1 MSQVINPYLQ
11 YANLNVGEPPV
22 QDQNWTGGLAH
33 ILNAGIKTAANNKV
47 ARLAKRVKAP
57 LQIPQQMIA
66 TTSNTSYL
74 TNQLLEKQKQE
85 VLARANQTL
94 TSNADYNLAKMR
106 QAEDVASQ
114 YTDKQASVTAQG
126 YEQDTQAANKAANYI
141 LQQNIKAANT
151 DSERLA
157 AVDELYNKADQKR
170 IVSNASTITD
180 SIRDYVSDK
189 GENTKV
195 QKEYDLMKYR
205 AQLEGNVADQ
215 ELAMSEAFR
224 RDSDINNWDQLE
236 RFAAEINTLGLD
248 QTAPD
253 LSQYKKDV
261 WNTYK
266 DSEKLSNPEF
276 RQIVLEILN
285 GNSDIAQKYRTLH
298 EQYVEQL
305 RQQYYDAQR
314 ALRRRYIS
322 YNSSIPG
329 KVTNDAYYKEGGK
342 IKALK
347 ALLQYKNNVQK
358 VQQQESKNVA
368 ETSKAYHNR
377 SSKNLNEALK
387 TLSREQELLL
397 KTIFS

>member
-22 QDQNWTGGLAH
+22 QEQNWTGGLAH

-57 LQIPQQMIA
+57 LQLPQQMIA
-66 TTSNTSYL
+66 TTSNASYL

-85 VLARANQTL
+85 VLARANQGL

-106 QAEDVASQ
+106 QAEDIASQ
-114 YTDKQASVTAQG
+114 YTDKQASIIAQG
-126 YEQDTQAANKAANYI
+126 YEQDAQAANKAANYN
-141 LQQNIKAANT
+141 LQQNIKPANT
-151 DSERLA
+151 NTERLA
-157 AVDELYNKADQKR
+157 AVNELHNKADQKR
-170 IVSNASTITD
+170 VISNASVITD
-180 SIRDYVSDK
+180 SIRDYVSDR
-189 GENTKV
+189 GENIKV

-205 AQLEGNVADQ
+205 AQLEGNVTDQ

-236 RFAAEINTLGLD
+236 RFAAEINTHGLD
-248 QTAPD
+248 QTAPN
-253 LSQYKKDV
+253 LSEYKKDV

-266 DSEKLSNPEF
+266 DTEKLSNPEF

-285 GNSDIAQKYRTLH
+285 GNSDIAQKYRALH

-305 RQQYYDAQR
+305 RQQYYAAQR
-314 ALRRRYIS
+314 ALRRRYIAYS
-322 YNSSIPG
+322 SSIPG

-368 ETSKAYHNR
+368 ETNKAYHNR

>member
-66 TTSNTSYL
+66 TTSNSSYL

-85 VLARANQTL
+85 VLARANQNL

-114 YTDKQASVTAQG
+114 YTDKQASITAQG
-126 YEQDTQAANKAANYI
+126 YDQDAQAANKAANYN
-141 LQQNIKAANT
+141 LQQNIKTANT
-151 DSERLA
+151 NAERLS
-157 AVDELYNKADQKR
+157 AVDELNNKADQKR
-170 IVSNASTITD
+170 VISNASTITD
-180 SIRDYVSDK
+180 SIRDYVADR
-189 GENTKV
+189 GENIKV

-205 AQLEGNVADQ
+205 AQLEGNVTDQ

-236 RFAAEINTLGLD
+236 NFAAEISTVALSQSN
-248 QTAPD
+248 PD
-253 LSQYKKDV
+253 LNDYDRKV
-261 WNTYK
+261 WADHYQT
-266 DSEKLSNPEF
+266 DKLASPEF
-276 RQIVLEILN
+276 RTVVIKLLQRQ
-285 GNSDIAQKYRTLH
+285 SDIAQKYRALH

-358 VQQQESKNVA
+358 VQQQESKNVV

>member
-22 QDQNWTGGLAH
+22 QEQPWTGGLAH

-47 ARLAKRVKAP
+47 ARLAKRIKAP
-57 LQIPQQMIA
+57 LQLPQQMIA
-66 TTSNTSYL
+66 TTSNSSYL

-85 VLARANQTL
+85 VLARANQNL
-94 TSNADYNLAKMR
+94 TSNADYNLAKIR
-106 QAEDVASQ
+106 QAEDMASQ
-114 YTDKQASVTAQG
+114 YTDKQASITAQG
-126 YEQDTQAANKAANYI
+126 YEQDAQAANKAANYI
-141 LQQNIKAANT
+141 LQQNIKTANT
-151 DSERLA
+151 NAERLA

-170 IVSNASTITD
+170 IISNASAITD
-180 SIRDYVSDK
+180 SIRDYVSDR
-189 GENTKV
+189 GENIKV

-205 AQLEGNVADQ
+205 AQLEGNVTDQ

-236 RFAAEINTLGLD
+236 AFAAAVDTAGLS

-253 LSQYKKDV
+253 ISEYEKEV

-266 DSEKLSNPEF
+266 DTEKLHNPEF
-276 RQIVLEILN
+276 RALVVKLLN
-285 GNSDIAQKYRTLH
+285 GQSDIAQKYRALH

-347 ALLQYKNNVQK
+347 ALLQYRNNVQK

>member
-22 QDQNWTGGLAH
+22 QEQNWTGGLAH

-47 ARLAKRVKAP
+47 ARLAKKVKAP
-57 LQIPQQMIA
+57 LQLPQQMIA
-66 TTSNTSYL
+66 TTSNASYL

-85 VLARANQTL
+85 VLARANQNL

-114 YTDKQASVTAQG
+114 YTDKQASITAQG
-126 YEQDTQAANKAANYI
+126 YEQDAQAANKAANYN

-151 DSERLA
+151 NAERLA

-170 IVSNASTITD
+170 IVSNASAITD

-205 AQLEGNVADQ
+205 AQLEGNVTDQ

-236 RFAAEINTLGLD
+236 NFAAEISTAALD
-248 QTAPD
+248 QTNPD
-253 LSQYKKDV
+253 LNDYDRQV
-261 WNTYK
+261 WADHYQT
-266 DSEKLSNPEF
+266 DKLASPEF
-276 RQIVLEILN
+276 RAVVRKLLQ
-285 GNSDIAQKYRTLH
+285 GQSDIAQKYRTLH

>member
-57 LQIPQQMIA
+57 LQLPQQMIA

-94 TSNADYNLAKMR
+94 TSDADYNLAKMR

-126 YEQDTQAANKAANYI
+126 YEQDAQAVNKAANYN
-141 LQQNIKAANT
+141 LQQNMKAANT
-151 DSERLA
+151 NAERLA
-157 AVDELYNKADQKR
+157 AIDELYNKVDQKR
-170 IVSNASTITD
+170 IVSNASAITD
-180 SIRDYVSDK
+180 SIRDYVSDR

-236 RFAAEINTLGLD
+236 KFAAEISTVALD
-248 QTAPD
+248 QSNPD
-253 LSQYKKDV
+253 LNEYDRKV
-261 WNTYK
+261 WADHYQT
-266 DSEKLSNPEF
+266 DKLASPEF
-276 RQIVLEILN
+276 RAVVIKLLQ
-285 GNSDIAQKYRTLH
+285 GQSDIAQKYLALH

-347 ALLQYKNNVQK
+347 ALLQHKNNVQK

>member
-22 QDQNWTGGLAH
+22 QEQNWTGGLAH

-47 ARLAKRVKAP
+47 ARLAKRIKAP
-57 LQIPQQMIA
+57 LQLPQQMIA
-66 TTSNTSYL
+66 TTSNSSYL

-85 VLARANQTL
+85 VLARANQNL
-94 TSNADYNLAKMR
+94 TSNADYNLAKIR
-106 QAEDVASQ
+106 QAEDIASQ
-114 YTDKQASVTAQG
+114 YTDKQASITAQG
-126 YEQDTQAANKAANYI
+126 YEQDAQAANKAANYN
-141 LQQNIKAANT
+141 LQQNIKTANT
-151 DSERLA
+151 NAERLA
-157 AVDELYNKADQKR
+157 AVDELHNKADQKR
-170 IVSNASTITD
+170 IISNASTITD
-180 SIRDYVSDK
+180 SIRDYVTDR
-189 GENTKV
+189 GENIKV

-205 AQLEGNVADQ
+205 AQLEGNVTDQ

-236 RFAAEINTLGLD
+236 RFAADISTVALD
-248 QTAPD
+248 QTNPD
-253 LSQYKKDV
+253 LNDYDRKV
-261 WNTYK
+261 WADHYQT
-266 DSEKLSNPEF
+266 DKLASPEF
-276 RQIVLEILN
+276 RAVVRKLLQ
-285 GNSDIAQKYRTLH
+285 GQSDIAQKYRTLH

-314 ALRRRYIS
+314 VLRRRYVS

-342 IKALK
+342 IK

>member
-22 QDQNWTGGLAH
+22 QEQNWTGGLAH

-47 ARLAKRVKAP
+47 ARLAKRIKAP
-57 LQIPQQMIA
+57 LQLPQQMIA
-66 TTSNTSYL
+66 TTSNSSYL

-85 VLARANQTL
+85 VLARANQNL
-94 TSNADYNLAKMR
+94 TSNADYNLAKIR
-106 QAEDVASQ
+106 QAEDIASQ
-114 YTDKQASVTAQG
+114 YTDKQASITAQG
-126 YEQDTQAANKAANYI
+126 YEQDAQAANKAANYN
-141 LQQNIKAANT
+141 LQQNIKTANT
-151 DSERLA
+151 NAERLA

-170 IVSNASTITD
+170 IISNASTITD
-180 SIRDYVSDK
+180 SIRDYVTDR
-189 GENTKV
+189 GENIKV

-205 AQLEGNVADQ
+205 AQLEGNVTDQ

-236 RFAAEINTLGLD
+236 RFAADISTVALD
-248 QTAPD
+248 QTNPD
-253 LSQYKKDV
+253 LNDYDRKV
-261 WNTYK
+261 WADHYQT
-266 DSEKLSNPEF
+266 DKLASPEF
-276 RQIVLEILN
+276 RAVVRKLLQ
-285 GNSDIAQKYRTLH
+285 GQSDIAQKYRTLH

-314 ALRRRYIS
+314 VLRRRYVS

-342 IKALK
+342 IK

>member
-22 QDQNWTGGLAH
+22 QEQNWTGGLAH

-57 LQIPQQMIA
+57 LQLPQQMVA

-85 VLARANQTL
+85 VLARANQNL

-126 YEQDTQAANKAANYI
+126 YEQDAQDVNKAANYN
-141 LQQNIKAANT
+141 LQQNIKSANT
-151 DSERLA
+151 NVERLA

-170 IVSNASTITD
+170 IISNASAITD
-180 SIRDYVSDK
+180 SIRDYVSDR
-189 GENTKV
+189 GENIKV

-205 AQLEGNVADQ
+205 AQLEGNVTDQ

-236 RFAAEINTLGLD
+236 RFAAEISTAALD
-248 QTAPD
+248 QTNPD
-253 LSQYKKDV
+253 LNDYDRKV
-261 WNTYK
+261 WADHYQT
-266 DSEKLSNPEF
+266 DKLASPEF
-276 RQIVLEILN
+276 RAVVIKLLQ
-285 GNSDIAQKYRTLH
+285 GQSDIAQKYRTLH
-298 EQYVEQL
+298 EQYVEEL

-347 ALLQYKNNVQK
+347 ALLQYKNNVER

-377 SSKNLNEALK
+377 SSKNLNEALRA
-387 TLSREQELLL
+387 LSREQELLL

>member
-1 MSQVINPYLQ
+1 MNQVINPYLQ

-22 QDQNWTGGLAH
+22 QEQPWTGGLVH

-47 ARLAKRVKAP
+47 ARLAKRIKAP

-66 TTSNTSYL
+66 TTSNASYL

-85 VLARANQTL
+85 VLARANQNL
-94 TSNADYNLAKMR
+94 TSNIDYNLAKR
-106 QAEDVASQ
+106 SQAEDVASQ

-126 YEQDTQAANKAANYI
+126 YEQDAQAANKAANYN
-141 LQQNIKAANT
+141 LQQNIKTANT
-151 DSERLA
+151 NAERLA

-170 IVSNASTITD
+170 IVSNASVITD
-180 SIRDYVSDK
+180 SIRDYVSDR
-189 GENTKV
+189 GENIKV

-236 RFAAEINTLGLD
+236 RFATEISTVALD
-248 QTAPD
+248 QSNPD
-253 LSQYKKDV
+253 LNNYDRKV
-261 WNTYK
+261 WADHYQT
-266 DSEKLSNPEF
+266 DKLASPEF
-276 RQIVLEILN
+276 RAVVIKLLQ
-285 GNSDIAQKYRTLH
+285 GQSDVAQKYRALH

-347 ALLQYKNNVQK
+347 AMLQYKNNVQK
-358 VQQQESKNVA
+358 IQQQESKNVA

>member
-22 QDQNWTGGLAH
+22 QEQPWTGGLAH

-57 LQIPQQMIA
+57 LQLPQQMIA

-85 VLARANQTL
+85 VLARANQNL
-94 TSNADYNLAKMR
+94 TSNADYNLAKIR
-106 QAEDVASQ
+106 QAEDIASQ
-114 YTDKQASVTAQG
+114 YTDKQASITAQG
-126 YEQDTQAANKAANYI
+126 YEQDAQAANKAANYI
-141 LQQNIKAANT
+141 LQQNIKTANT
-151 DSERLA
+151 NAERLA
-157 AVDELYNKADQKR
+157 AVDELHNKADQKR
-170 IVSNASTITD
+170 IISNASTITD
-180 SIRDYVSDK
+180 SIRDYVTDR
-189 GENTKV
+189 GENIKV

-215 ELAMSEAFR
+215 ELSMSEAFR

-236 RFAAEINTLGLD
+236 RFAAEIDTLGLD
-248 QTAPD
+248 QTAPN
-253 LSQYKKDV
+253 LSQYKKEV

-266 DSEKLSNPEF
+266 DTEKLSNPEF

-285 GNSDIAQKYRTLH
+285 GNSDIAQKYRALH

-305 RQQYYDAQR
+305 RQQYYAAQR

>member
-22 QDQNWTGGLAH
+22 QEQNWTGGLAH
-33 ILNAGIKTAANNKV
+33 ILNTVIKTAANNKV

-57 LQIPQQMIA
+57 LQLPQQMIA
-66 TTSNTSYL
+66 TTANTSYL

-126 YEQDTQAANKAANYI
+126 HEQDVQAVNKAANYN
-141 LQQNIKAANT
+141 LQQNIKAENANA
-151 DSERLA
+151 ERLA

-170 IVSNASTITD
+170 IVSNASAITD

-205 AQLEGNVADQ
+205 AQLEGNATEQ

-236 RFAAEINTLGLD
+236 RFAEEVSTAVLSESIPNLD
-248 QTAPD
+248 NYDVEVWKAHYQTD
-253 LSQYKKDV
+253 
-261 WNTYK
+261 
-266 DSEKLSNPEF
+266 KLASPEF
-276 RQIVLEILN
+276 RAVVMKLLQ
-285 GNSDIAQKYRTLH
+285 GQSAAAKKYRALH

-347 ALLQYKNNVQK
+347 ALLQYKNNVEK